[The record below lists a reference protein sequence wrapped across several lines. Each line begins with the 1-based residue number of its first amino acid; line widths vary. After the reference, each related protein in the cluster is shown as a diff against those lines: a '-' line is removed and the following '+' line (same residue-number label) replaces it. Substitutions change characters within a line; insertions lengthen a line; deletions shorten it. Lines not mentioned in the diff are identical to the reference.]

1 MIIARL
7 IAAIIIIYLLYRIAK
22 WLFLS
27 SGKTLDPLPN
37 RQTPQKTE
45 DLVED
50 PCCHAYLP
58 LSQAY
63 TATIDGK
70 RVYFCSEA
78 CYEKYRQSGN

>member
-7 IAAIIIIYLLYRIAK
+7 IAAIIIFYLLYRMAR

-27 SGKTLDPLPN
+27 SGKASKPLPN
-37 RQTPQKTE
+37 QQMPSITE

-50 PCCHAYLP
+50 PCCHTFLP

-63 TATIDGK
+63 KVVIDGK
-70 RVYFCSEA
+70 TVHFCSEA
-78 CYEKYRQSGN
+78 CYENFRKNRS